1 MCESGR
7 NGCSEMTQSGPPC
20 RVAGNPG
27 EETAALG
34 QEPALQSLPFSCLPF
49 PSSGPWTERRG
60 EDGSVR
66 FPRVRQG
73 CVTARGCG
81 AEGPPGAA
89 RLPSGP
95 LHGK

>member
-1 MCESGR
+1 MCENSR
-7 NGCSEMTQSGPPC
+7 NGFSEMTQSGPQC
-20 RVAGNPG
+20 RVSGNPG
-27 EETAALG
+27 DETAALG
-34 QEPALQSLPFSCLPF
+34 QESALQSLLFSRLPF

-66 FPRVRQG
+66 LPRFRQG
-73 CVTARGCG
+73 CVTARGCH
-81 AEGPPGAA
+81 AERPPGTA